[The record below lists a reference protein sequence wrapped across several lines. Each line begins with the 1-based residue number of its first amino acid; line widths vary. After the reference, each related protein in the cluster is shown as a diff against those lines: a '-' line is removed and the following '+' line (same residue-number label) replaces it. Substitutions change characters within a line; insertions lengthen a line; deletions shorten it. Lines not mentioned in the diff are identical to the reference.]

1 MSTGDREGLNLVN
14 KLKMHIEKNVCQI
27 QFARQVLLTEY
38 FKYTNVR
45 HSYFYVFFEII

>member
-1 MSTGDREGLNLVN
+1 MSTGDKEGLNLVN

-38 FKYTNVR
+38 FKYTNVST
-45 HSYFYVFFEII
+45 HIFMYSLK